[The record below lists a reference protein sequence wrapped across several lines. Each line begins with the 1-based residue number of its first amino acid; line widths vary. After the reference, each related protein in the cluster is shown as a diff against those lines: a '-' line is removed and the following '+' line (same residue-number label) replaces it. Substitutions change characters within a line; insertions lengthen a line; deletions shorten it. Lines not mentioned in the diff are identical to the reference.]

1 MGKFKNWL
9 VVWASTVVLA
19 ACGGGSDDT
28 LNTGGGGPV
37 GGPQTPQASTVTLI
51 TSSPQIPS
59 DGSADAT
66 ITALVRDASNNVIEG
81 AALTFSSDSGSL
93 IVNSTTTDAN
103 GQATATLSTAG
114 DRQNRTITVTV
125 SEPVSQIASTVSIDV
140 IGTTLSLSG
149 PANLAQSDSG
159 TFTVVVQDAGGQGIG
174 SVDVT
179 LSSSAG
185 NSLSPATATTDAQGQ
200 ASFGYT
206 ADNGGT
212 DTVTADG
219 LGLTSSQ
226 DVTVSNDAFAF
237 SSPAANTEV
246 DLGAAQTVT
255 VNWQQNGAPV
265 VGQTVTFAS
274 TRGTVTALNGGVTDG
289 AGNAQA
295 NVTANNAGPG
305 TVTATNSGGT
315 STQLV
320 LEFVATTADS
330 IELQADPFT
339 VAPQGQSTITAI
351 VRDPS
356 GNLVKNKI
364 VTFQLTDVTGG
375 SLSVAQ
381 ATTDSQGRAQTFYT
395 ASSTTSASNG
405 VSILATVQDT
415 PTVNDSVALTV
426 AQQELFISI
435 GTGNEIFEPNSAQ
448 YRKEW
453 VVQVTDSQGNGVEGA
468 AVSLNILSERY
479 SKGFW
484 FFPLGGTAWAQQVEA
499 TCQDEDTDRD
509 GVLDDAEDGLVN
521 CNGIL
526 DPGEDLNSNGI
537 LDFGE
542 DANGSC
548 RIEAGNVATVV
559 DQASGTG
566 TVTTDANGFGIVDV
580 FYAQE
585 FARWVEVTLE
595 AKTSVQGTE
604 FAESTTFFLD
614 IAASDV
620 NNEDITPPGVIS
632 PFGQSNNCADTL

>member
-9 VVWASTVVLA
+9 VVWASALVLA

-28 LNTGGGGPV
+28 LNAGGGGPV
-37 GGPQTPQASTVTLI
+37 GGPQTPAAATVSLL

-59 DGSADAT
+59 DGAADAT
-66 ITALVRDASNNVIEG
+66 ITAIVRDASNNVVEG
-81 AALTFSSDSGSL
+81 AALTFAADSGSL
-93 IVNSTTTDAN
+93 VVGATTTDAN

-125 SEPVSQIASTVSIDV
+125 TEPVSAITSTVTVDV
-140 IGTTLSLSG
+140 VGTTLALSG
-149 PANLAQSDSG
+149 PANLAQSDSS
-159 TFTVVVQDAGGQGIG
+159 TFTAVLNDAGGQGIG
-174 SVDVT
+174 GVDIT

-185 NSLSPATATTDAQGQ
+185 NSLNPATATTDAQGQ
-200 ASFGYT
+200 ASFSYT

-219 LGLTSSQ
+219 LGLMTSQ

-237 SSPAANTEV
+237 SSPAPGTEV
-246 DLGAAQTVT
+246 TLGAIQTVT

-265 VGQTVTFAS
+265 VGQAVTFAS
-274 TRGTVTALNGGVTDG
+274 TRGTTTPLNGGVTDA

-295 NVTANNAGPG
+295 NVSANNAGPG

-315 STQLV
+315 STQLN

-330 IELQADPFT
+330 IELQANPFT

-351 VRDPS
+351 VRDPT
-356 GNLVKNKI
+356 GNLVKNKV

-375 SLSVAQ
+375 GLSVAQ
-381 ATTDSQGRAQTFYT
+381 AITDSQGRAQTFYT

-405 VSILATVQDT
+405 VSITATVQDT
-415 PTVNDSVALTV
+415 PTVNDTVALTV

-453 VVQVTDSQGNGVEGA
+453 IIQVTDSQGNGVEGA
-468 AVSLNILSERY
+468 AVSLNVLSEQY
-479 SKGFW
+479 AKGFW
-484 FFPLGGTAWAQQVEA
+484 FYPLGGQQWAQQVDVV
-499 TCQDEDTDRD
+499 CQDEDTDRD

-521 CNGIL
+521 CNGVL
-526 DPGEDLNSNGI
+526 DPGEDLNNNGI
-537 LDFGE
+537 LDRGE
-542 DANGSC
+542 DFNGSC
-548 RIEAGNVATVV
+548 RIEAGNIATVV

-585 FARWVEVTLE
+585 FARWVQVTLE

-614 IAASDV
+614 IAASDI
-620 NNEDITPPGVIS
+620 NNEQVTPPGVTS
-632 PFGQSNNCADTL
+632 PFGLSTSCADTL